1 MVIFLN
7 QEAREPWAGQTSIY
21 SYIREQGEALDGSL
35 PDDEAFW
42 AGSEIRWVAGGLD
55 GALGHHAAAS
65 GELSDGARELVDL
78 LAKQSRKPSRRKRAV
93 IYNRLMKSDIIG
105 QIDAVLGAVRKHPGM
120 QPGPLFE
127 EALWL
132 AEHGAHRNVVKFG
145 IALLGLYH
153 NESVKELLMTLG
165 RHDEFTLYA
174 VVAIRNGMEDS
185 NDVLFELAQQVHGW
199 GKIHVVER
207 LEPSRQDIKDWLLRH
222 GCQNSIM
229 NEYLACICARGGQLH
244 VALSAPRVDDA
255 LFEGATDIV
264 QALLSGGPAE
274 DIDDYEH
281 APQVISD
288 YLRLAREMVSAVKHL
303 SVVMDIR
310 DFLSRDEDTWAERE
324 ATGWTEA
331 LRLSQLEA
339 CRGIVSSA
347 LWESRVIEAASS
359 DGPDH
364 GYGVSCAR
372 RLGIDIWER
381 LFAQLEAN
389 PMQDSLYLEL
399 MSTDDPDRLR
409 RLIRFAEEK
418 LPLAQIAVGPAK
430 ELGLGPDYAAHRC
443 LSSLLQ
449 SLDRHEGLGTGL
461 IAAGLSSP
469 VVHNRNMAL
478 KALEAWD
485 IRFWGDALPERVR
498 QLADEE
504 PDDSVKERIGKL
516 TESRGLA

>member
-1 MVIFLN
+1 MLIYLN
-7 QEAREPWAGQTSIY
+7 REAREPWAGKTSIY
-21 SYIREQGEALDGSL
+21 SYIREQGEAIDGSL
-35 PDDEAFW
+35 PDDEAYW
-42 AGSEIRWVAGGLD
+42 AGSKLRWVAGGLD
-55 GALGHHAAAS
+55 GSLGHHAAVS
-65 GELSDGARELVDL
+65 GELSDGARELVEL

-93 IYNRLMKSDIIG
+93 IYSKLMESNLIG
-105 QIDAVLGAVRKHPGM
+105 QIDAVLEAVRKHPGM

-153 NESVKELLMTLG
+153 NESVKELLLTLA

-244 VALSAPRVDDA
+244 EALSAAHVDDA

-288 YLRLAREMVSAVKHL
+288 YLRLAREMASSAKHL
-303 SVVMDIR
+303 SVVMDIQ
-310 DFLSRDEDTWAERE
+310 DFLSRDEQTWAERE
-324 ATGWTEA
+324 AAGWTEA
-331 LRLSQLEA
+331 LRLSQLEL
-339 CRGIVSSA
+339 CRSIAASA
-347 LWESRVIEAASS
+347 FWESRVIEAVES

-364 GYGVSCAR
+364 GYGVHCAR
-372 RLGIDIWER
+372 RLGIDIWDR
-381 LFAQLEAN
+381 LFAQLEAD
-389 PMQDSLYLEL
+389 PLRYSHYSEL
-399 MSTDDPDRLR
+399 MSTDDPERLR

-418 LPLAQIAVGPAK
+418 LPLAQIAAGPAE
-430 ELGLGPDYAAHRC
+430 ELGMGPEYAAHRC

-449 SLDRHEGLGTGL
+449 NLGRHEGLGAGL

-469 VVHNRNMAL
+469 VIPNRNLAL
-478 KALEAWD
+478 AALEAWD
-485 IRFWGDALPERVR
+485 IRFWGEALLERAR
-498 QLADEE
+498 QLAAEE
-504 PDDSVKERIGKL
+504 PDDSVKERIVKL
-516 TESRGLA
+516 MESRGI